1 MSVEETNEYRV
12 LIEKIVDLKNEMLE
26 VESNL
31 KHYLNTEDRV
41 REEAYLQYGNNL
53 INEIYQKLEDMGYT
67 RQQIDMDVAYT

>member
-31 KHYLNTEDRV
+31 KHYLDTEDRV

>member
-1 MSVEETNEYRV
+1 MSVEETSEYRV